1 MTPVHAFAPPVY
13 AGGFLGVGGLGWIFP
28 VQNVRVT
35 TAGESDN
42 IRAELANCADFF
54 VDAFWTSKL
63 QLRDNSSATKSS
75 SSSSSVRQRD
85 SLYQQQWAEFT
96 KRYGNVRRN
105 SELVILKQ
113 QKQKPQKTKKTADTT
128 SYIGGDTD
136 NDDEIILGIVGVEV
150 DRVPLDPN
158 NNNDNAATTTT
169 TRTVPVM
176 SNLAVAKSYRR
187 RGLAE
192 RLVQSAEKI
201 VRDSDWKYGGGS
213 AGDDDNDDDRCCL
226 YLYVEQQ
233 NVPAVRL
240 YRKLGYTV
248 VWKNARAESAVPT
261 STGSLRTTT
270 TTVLCMKKQLIKP
283 KRRFF
288 FF

>member
-1 MTPVHAFAPPVY
+1 MMMMTPVQAFAPPVY
-13 AGGFLGVGGLGWIFP
+13 GLGLGWIFP
-28 VQNVRVT
+28 VQDVRVT

-54 VDAFWTSKL
+54 VDAFWSSKL
-63 QLRDNSSATKSS
+63 QLGIRDSRTSGSSSRIMSS
-75 SSSSSVRQRD
+75 SSSFQRD

-105 SELVILKQ
+105 SELVILKKQ
-113 QKQKPQKTKKTADTT
+113 QKQKKNTTKKMITNYVTD
-128 SYIGGDTD
+128 D
-136 NDDEIILGIVGVEV
+136 NDDDMILGIVGVEV

-158 NNNDNAATTTT
+158 DKATAST

-201 VRDSDWKYGGGS
+201 VRDSDWNYNG
-213 AGDDDNDDDRCCL
+213 ADDDDDDRCCL
-226 YLYVEQQ
+226 YLYVEQK
-233 NVPAVRL
+233 NIPAVRL

-248 VWKNARAESAVPT
+248 VWKNNQAESVVPT
-261 STGSLRTTT
+261 ATGSLQTTK
-270 TTVLCMKKQLIKP
+270 TTVLCMKKQLINP

-288 FF
+288 FFF